1 MSTTTVASGSA
12 GGRWEQAAGSIL
24 PIVLGA
30 GVFAVAFVHVH
41 DVAKWAGQPG
51 WAAYLIAMTGEAMAI
66 AALAGINSRRRTPG
80 AKVGWPVF
88 VLVSAVLFSGACNLA
103 AVTHRPG
110 PNDPPGAGPIV
121 GQPGPWVGLMAV
133 WPVVAFGLVA
143 GLKATK
149 PGHSVHVGA
158 QAASTTST
166 THAHTSRVDGAPAN
180 VGSTSSPAGHTPL
193 RAPDITPASPP
204 APPVREPL
212 GQVEAAVPLA
222 ASWARVG
229 EKGNGEQTGRHM
241 AGHIPARD
249 DRSALTQA
257 TDHVPAAPVSLPPVL
272 SDRAGETEAGWVPPA
287 VRTDGPSLAPPPAP
301 RTAEV
306 PAPRVEAVQFRAP
319 RPALEPPTTDGDGR
333 APGDPDVSD
342 LLPDSRKV
350 RDALAKSG
358 ASLNRKTLHAGLKE
372 YGHRAGT
379 RRLDAVLRILR
390 EPVMAP

>member
-1 MSTTTVASGSA
+1 MSATASASV

-66 AALAGINSRRRTPG
+66 AALAAINSRRRTPG

-110 PNDPPGAGPIV
+110 ADDPPDAGPIV
-121 GQPGPWVGLMAV
+121 GEPGPWVGLMAV

-149 PGHSVHVGA
+149 PGHPVHVDA
-158 QAASTTST
+158 ETASTKST
-166 THAHTSRVDGAPAN
+166 TFVHISHGDAAPVGA
-180 VGSTSSPAGHTPL
+180 GGTSSPAGHTPV
-193 RAPDITPASPP
+193 RAPDIAPASPP
-204 APPVREPL
+204 VPPLWEPL
-212 GQVEAAVPLA
+212 GQVEAVAPLA

-229 EKGNGEQTGRHM
+229 EEGGGEQIGGHM

-249 DRSALTQA
+249 DRSALTQTA
-257 TDHVPAAPVSLPPVL
+257 DHVPAAAPVSLPPLL
-272 SDRAGETEAGWVPPA
+272 SDRAGEAEPGWVPPVA
-287 VRTDGPSLAPPPAP
+287 HADGPALTPPPVP
-301 RTAEV
+301 RTADV

-319 RPALEPPTTDGDGR
+319 LPALDPPASDGDGH
-333 APGDPDVSD
+333 APGEPDVSD

-372 YGHRAGT
+372 YGHKAGT

-390 EPVMAP
+390 KPVMVP